1 MRRISPLS
9 WLLIV
14 IGLLFIALAVV
25 YLTTTAPDLPSFIP
39 GHVAHV
45 KHARKYSKRG
55 IAAIVVAVAAFVG
68 VYYTDFR
75 SRH

>member
-14 IGLLFIALAVV
+14 IGLLFVALAVI
-25 YLTTTAPDLPSFIP
+25 YFTTAAPDLPSFIP
-39 GHVAHV
+39 GHVEHV

-55 IAAIVVAVAAFVG
+55 IAAIVVAVAAFAG

-75 SRH
+75 TQH